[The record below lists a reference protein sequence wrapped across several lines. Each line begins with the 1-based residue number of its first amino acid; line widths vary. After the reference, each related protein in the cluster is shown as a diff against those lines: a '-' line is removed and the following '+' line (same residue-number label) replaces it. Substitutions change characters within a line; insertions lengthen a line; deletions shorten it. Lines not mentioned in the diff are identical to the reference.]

1 MNVDPATQKL
11 IHDNRTPQVDAAAGA
26 GGTESWRTGTIGI
39 ELQLR
44 DLARG
49 QQAVVELART
59 SVARRRPIARHAA
72 GRSSPTSSSPASR
85 RPTIGAPSSNA

>member
-49 QQAVVELART
+49 QQAVVCAAAVNE
-59 SVARRRPIARHAA
+59 PRHNPMLC
-72 GRSSPTSSSPASR
+72 SCS
-85 RPTIGAPSSNA
+85 IQE